1 MRAES
6 SKGKLKTRV
15 PAENH
20 GSLLHYNF
28 SFKRQNLKINQFSI
42 KHLKK
47 FFVFNKFAKTNS
59 NTMFINYKKITT
71 YYDPI
76 LFPYMNFFKLDCYKY
91 IPQQIS
97 VSDELLVLY

>member
-28 SFKRQNLKINQFSI
+28 SFKRQNLKINQFSV

-47 FFVFNKFAKTNS
+47 FFVFNKLAKTNS
-59 NTMFINYKKITT
+59 NTMFINYKKITI

-76 LFPYMNFFKLDCYKY
+76 LFLYMDFFKLDCYKY